1 MSQLRLARI
10 SLLLAAIGLNA
21 APALVPAAFAQDK
34 AAPAA
39 EAAKTETIRPDMF
52 KLLDP
57 AKVKELMAAKKYDEV
72 QANITAAEAF
82 PAPTAYETYVINRMK
97 LALGSSTGNDKLAM
111 TALEAVIASNRLA
124 KNEQADFIQALGN
137 YYYNAKDYAKATEW
151 FKRYQKESATPDK
164 VRGNLIRS
172 QYLANDFA
180 PAKAELEKVIA
191 EDEKAGKKPQLED
204 LRLLAS
210 ANAKLKDMTA
220 YSAVMEKL
228 VQHYPSDDFWTD
240 MVRRTTAKPSFSN
253 RLQLNV
259 YRLESAALKEMA
271 PEEYTEMAELALQE
285 GFFTEAKKAMDA
297 GFAKGVLGKGANAAK
312 HKQLLDKA
320 TRGAADDARTIS
332 TGEAGAL
339 AAKTGLPMVKLG
351 YAYVTMEQFDK
362 GIALMEKGIAKGGM
376 KNPDD
381 SKLLLGVAYAK
392 AGRKPDAIKV
402 FEGLKGNDGMA
413 DLAKYWTMYLNGP
426 APSAAGMGAAPSA
439 STQTASAEPAPAPEA
454 AAAPTKA
461 APKKKK

>member
-1 MSQLRLARI
+1 M
-10 SLLLAAIGLNA
+10 
-21 APALVPAAFAQDK
+21 
-34 AAPAA
+34 
-39 EAAKTETIRPDMF
+39 
-52 KLLDP
+52 
-57 AKVKELMAAKKYDEV
+57 
-72 QANITAAEAF
+72 
-82 PAPTAYETYVINRMK
+82 
-97 LALGSSTGNDKLAM
+97 
-111 TALEAVIASNRLA
+111 
-124 KNEQADFIQALGN
+124 
-137 YYYNAKDYAKATEW
+137 
-151 FKRYQKESATPDK
+151 
-164 VRGNLIRS
+164 
-172 QYLANDFA
+172 
-180 PAKAELEKVIA
+180 
-191 EDEKAGKKPQLED
+191 
-204 LRLLAS
+204 
-210 ANAKLKDMTA
+210 
-220 YSAVMEKL
+220 
-228 VQHYPSDDFWTD
+228 
-240 MVRRTTAKPSFSN
+240 
-253 RLQLNV
+253 

-362 GIALMEKGIAKGGM
+362 GIALMEKGIAKSGM

>member
-172 QYLANDFA
+172 QYLAISPQPRPSWKRLLQKTKR
-180 PAKAELEKVIA
+180 PAK
-191 EDEKAGKKPQLED
+191 
-204 LRLLAS
+204 
-210 ANAKLKDMTA
+210 
-220 YSAVMEKL
+220 
-228 VQHYPSDDFWTD
+228 
-240 MVRRTTAKPSFSN
+240 N
-253 RLQLNV
+253 R
-259 YRLESAALKEMA
+259 SW
-271 PEEYTEMAELALQE
+271 
-285 GFFTEAKKAMDA
+285 
-297 GFAKGVLGKGANAAK
+297 
-312 HKQLLDKA
+312 
-320 TRGAADDARTIS
+320 
-332 TGEAGAL
+332 
-339 AAKTGLPMVKLG
+339 KTC
-351 YAYVTMEQFDK
+351 AC
-362 GIALMEKGIAKGGM
+362 
-376 KNPDD
+376 
-381 SKLLLGVAYAK
+381 S
-392 AGRKPDAIKV
+392 
-402 FEGLKGNDGMA
+402 
-413 DLAKYWTMYLNGP
+413 P
-426 APSAAGMGAAPSA
+426 APTPS
-439 STQTASAEPAPAPEA
+439 SRT
-454 AAAPTKA
+454 
-461 APKKKK
+461 